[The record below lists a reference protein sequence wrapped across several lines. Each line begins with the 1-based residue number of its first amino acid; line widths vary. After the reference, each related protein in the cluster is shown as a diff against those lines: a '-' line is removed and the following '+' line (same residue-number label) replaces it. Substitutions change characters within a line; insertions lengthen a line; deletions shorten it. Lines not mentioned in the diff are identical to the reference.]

1 MRALRCL
8 LVWVTA
14 LFIGVGGAN
23 AGGRV
28 PEMERALDL
37 ARVVEVLRDEGL
49 VYGNGLKT
57 DMLSGQAG
65 AYYDRRISD
74 IYDPET
80 MLETLGSRIGAGLTK
95 EQIDQSIAFFTS
107 DRGQRIIT
115 LELDARVAITEPAVD
130 EIAAQAL
137 SQAEVAQSSRVAMVD
152 RFIDINDL
160 TERNVSGALGANYRF
175 YRGLVD
181 GGSHRMGEGEI
192 LDLVWSEE
200 NAIRA
205 DTDGWLRRFLFMAY
219 SPLSEQDMQAYLEFS
234 ESETGQA
241 LNAALFDGFDRM
253 YHTIYYALGRAV
265 ADELQASDL

>member
-1 MRALRCL
+1 MS
-8 LVWVTA
+8 
-14 LFIGVGGAN
+14 
-23 AGGRV
+23 
-28 PEMERALDL
+28 
-37 ARVVEVLRDEGL
+37 EVK
-49 VYGNGLKT
+49 LKT
-57 DMLSGQAG
+57 PQELALMRQSGKLLAQVF
-65 AYYDRRISD
+65 AYLDQHIR
-74 IYDPET
+74 
-80 MLETLGSRIGAGLTK
+80 AGLSTM
-95 EQIDQSIAFFTS
+95 Q
-107 DRGQRIIT
+107 
-115 LELDARVAITEPAVD
+115 
-130 EIAAQAL
+130 
-137 SQAEVAQSSRVAMVD
+137 
-152 RFIDINDL
+152 INDL

-200 NAIRA
+200 DAIRA